1 MGMSSC
7 AQSQDDGNL
16 RKPPPQT
23 RQYAPMVTSSRF
35 VRRIGL
41 ALAAAGLVA
50 GAIVY
55 VGASSSADGD
65 PVAQQ
70 REMRELERLGGTAS
84 VQTVKFDQWLDSL
97 WHGQRLGLTL
107 ALLGVVIGGA
117 CWYVGELM
125 DEEPLEE

>member
-1 MGMSSC
+1 MMT
-7 AQSQDDGNL
+7 A
-16 RKPPPQT
+16 
-23 RQYAPMVTSSRF
+23 SRL

-55 VGASSSADGD
+55 VSASSDADRD

-84 VQTVKFDQWLDSL
+84 VQTVKFDQWMGSL
-97 WHGQRLGLTL
+97 WHGRRLAFTL
-107 ALLGVVIGGA
+107 ALLGLAIGGA
-117 CWYVGELM
+117 CWHVGGLM
-125 DEEPLEE
+125 DEEPLD